1 MVPTVNRGASLPGRD
16 EHWVR
21 GEDNTARYT
30 LTFSRTDGLTDPS
43 APSAVSKFPGEATQ
57 QRRGR
62 ARAHT
67 LGRREGR
74 ARDSA
79 TTGSKTVRG
88 GDRLGARRGGREAT
102 G

>member
-1 MVPTVNRGASLPGRD
+1 MVPTVNRGASLTGRD

-43 APSAVSKFPGEATQ
+43 APSAVSKIPGEATQ